1 MTTVYFVRH
10 AQSDHSNKDEQTRG
24 LSEQGKTDVA
34 SVTRFLEK
42 QKVDVAYSSPY
53 QRAIDTI
60 ADYTKKHNILIQPL
74 DGFREWQRC
83 ADPTV
88 SFEEMCRRHWA
99 DFDYRYLNGES
110 LREVQERNIAALDE
124 VLMGCEGESVIIGT
138 HGMALSTI
146 IHFYDP
152 NFGFAEFSHLLP
164 LMPLIVKMTFNRKM
178 CLDIEIIEIV

>member
-1 MTTVYFVRH
+1 MTTVFFVRH
-10 AQSDHSNKDEQTRG
+10 AQSDHSNKDERTRG

-34 SVTRFLEK
+34 SVTRFLEN
-42 QKVDVAYSSPY
+42 QNVSAAYSSPY

-83 ADPTV
+83 ADSTV

-110 LREVQERNIAALDE
+110 LREVQKRNIAALDE
-124 VLMGCEGESVIIGT
+124 VLTVCEGEKVIIGS

-146 IHFYDP
+146 ICFYDP
-152 NFGFAEFSHLLP
+152 HFGFTEFSRILP
-164 LMPLIVKMTFNRKM
+164 LMPLVVKMTFDKKK
-178 CLDIEIIEIV
+178 CLEIRQIEIV